1 MREDE
6 ANYISYKVCIE
17 SDNVLFKLSGLMAEL
32 LMCQNEL
39 FFMDI
44 EKYDKVEAMIPEK
57 TKELSNTNDE
67 YWNEIESTDVGE
79 VVTDVAQD
87 VNDTYL
93 KFNGEE
99 DGIITYNQVVGLIVS
114 DYLKQKNDQKS
125 Y

>member
-1 MREDE
+1 M
-6 ANYISYKVCIE
+6 
-17 SDNVLFKLSGLMAEL
+17 
-32 LMCQNEL
+32 
-39 FFMDI
+39 
-44 EKYDKVEAMIPEK
+44 
-57 TKELSNTNDE
+57 
-67 YWNEIESTDVGE
+67 
-79 VVTDVAQD
+79 VTDVAQD